1 MTSEMDFN
9 KWLAQTVIYPSDGVE
24 EYWHDIWSLL
34 ATTFKEPLPE
44 GTLSIETTPPD
55 GDFGFWLKRALKRQ
69 EAQAALYD
77 EQKDQL
83 EGLAIF
89 WNQKVKVIG
98 SESPCLLPITPKGK
112 FSALLLDRDGVIN
125 QDGGYTYRSENVSF
139 VPHIEDIIKFAND
152 LDIKVIV
159 LTNQSGVGRGYYKEE
174 EVVQLHEWM
183 SAELKKKG
191 ARVDAWYYS
200 PFHPESDLPQ
210 YKKAS
215 YTRKPHPGMAL
226 IASKEQDIALD
237 KSLMIGDK
245 VSDVLKTVDIKTL
258 LIRGNYELGAYPD
271 TFNNHLEILT
281 EVQKFFRLL

>member
-1 MTSEMDFN
+1 MTSDMDFN
-9 KWLAQTVIYPSDGVE
+9 KWLAQTVIYRSDGVE
-24 EYWHDIWSLL
+24 EYWQDTWALIS
-34 ATTFKEPLPE
+34 TSFKESLPA
-44 GTLSIETTPPD
+44 GTLRIETTPPD
-55 GDFGFWLKRALKRQ
+55 GDFGFWLKRALKRE
-69 EAQAALYD
+69 EAQAALYN
-77 EQKDQL
+77 EKIDQL
-83 EGLAIF
+83 EGLAIY
-89 WNQKVKVIG
+89 WNQKVKVIDD
-98 SESPCLLPITPKGK
+98 ESPCLLPMTPKGK

-139 VPHIEDIIKFAND
+139 VPHIEDIIKFANE

-159 LTNQSGVGRGYYKEE
+159 LTNQS
-174 EVVQLHEWM
+174 EVVQLHQWM
-183 SAELKKKG
+183 SAELEKKG
-191 ARVDAWYYS
+191 AKIDAWYYS

-226 IASKEQDIALD
+226 IASKEQDIALN

-258 LIRGNYELGAYPD
+258 LIRGNYELGDYPD

-281 EVQKFFRLL
+281 EVKNFFSLL